1 MHDAKWE
8 RETSMKTNERA
19 TAVGDDRIT
28 AGKLIVDMKVLA
40 ADTGQLLKA
49 TGDQTGQFIG
59 QARADAQESLR
70 VARARVADLSSVA
83 LAKTRRAG
91 RAADDYVH
99 INPWQVI
106 SIGAVA
112 GLVLGILLARG
123 KDSNS

>member
-1 MHDAKWE
+1 V
-8 RETSMKTNERA
+8 KTNERA
-19 TAVGDDRIT
+19 TGAEGDRVT
-28 AGKLIVDMKVLA
+28 AGKLMVDMKVLA

-49 TGDQTGQFIG
+49 TGGQTGQFIG
-59 QARADAQESLR
+59 QVRADAQESLKA
-70 VARARVADLSSVA
+70 ARARVADLSDVA

-99 INPWQVI
+99 ANPWQVI